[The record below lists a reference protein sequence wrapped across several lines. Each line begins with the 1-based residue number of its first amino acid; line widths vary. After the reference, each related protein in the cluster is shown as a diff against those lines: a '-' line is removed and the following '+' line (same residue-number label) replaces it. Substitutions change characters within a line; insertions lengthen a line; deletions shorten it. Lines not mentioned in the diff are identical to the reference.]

1 MMTRW
6 GEGRVGVSQCG
17 GGHVIDRLC
26 VGPGDLQANG
36 QLSPLTRRKS
46 HPESDFRTE
55 QRQIRLLCEIPD
67 DELAGGMG
75 PAVTSE
81 EVPAETHG
89 CAGRRP
95 WSE

>member
-1 MMTRW
+1 MTRW

-46 HPESDFRTE
+46 HLESDFRTE

-67 DELAGGMG
+67 DELAGGWDRQSLPRRCRLRHMG
-75 PAVTSE
+75 ARVDDR
-81 EVPAETHG
+81 G
-89 CAGRRP
+89 
-95 WSE
+95 